1 MRTPGWTR
9 RCVSAV
15 VACACA
21 TGLAACASGT
31 DRSEG
36 PAGSTADT
44 ADTAAPSAETS
55 VPVEHAFGSTEV
67 PVHPERAISF
77 SRAWTDAFAS
87 LGHPV
92 ATEVVSTL
100 FDAGVPWSTDAA
112 GESITNSGGG
122 ADAISSF
129 GLEAI
134 AAKNP
139 DVIFAGY
146 VPDQETFDA
155 LSAIAPTVATV
166 GTGMVDDWREV
177 TTAAGHI
184 LGDDDGAEDV
194 IAGVDDVMHQVSEDH
209 PAVDGATF
217 AYAAYSEGSLS
228 VISSPEDAANRFFT
242 DLGMALSTDD
252 ISGTETKRGI
262 SVSAENISL
271 LDMDLLALWV
281 RADSPDELDGWTS
294 LPSVEHGT
302 AAELD
307 SPAATALG
315 APTALSIPWLIDQLE
330 PYFANL

>member
-1 MRTPGWTR
+1 MRTQAWTH
-9 RCVSAV
+9 RCVPV
-15 VACACA
+15 IVACVCA
-21 TGLAACASGT
+21 TGLASCATETGGSAST
-31 DRSEG
+31 Y
-36 PAGSTADT
+36 STA
-44 ADTAAPSAETS
+44 AQSAETS
-55 VPVEHAFGSTEV
+55 VSVEHAFGNTEV
-67 PVHPERAISF
+67 PVRPERAISF
-77 SRAWTDAFAS
+77 SQAWTDAFAS

-100 FDAGVPWSTDAA
+100 FDSGVPWSTDAA
-112 GESITNSGGG
+112 GETIGNPGGG

-129 GLEAI
+129 GVEEI

-166 GTGMVDDWREV
+166 GTGKVDDWREV
-177 TTAAGHI
+177 TTAAGDI
-184 LGDDDGAEDV
+184 LEDADGAEEV
-194 IAGVDDVMHQVSEDH
+194 IAGVDDLMHQVGEDH

-217 AYAAYSEGSLS
+217 AYAAYAEGSFS

-242 DLGMALSTDD
+242 DLGMTLAAED
-252 ISGTETKRGI
+252 IPGTATNRGI

-281 RADSPDELDGWTS
+281 RADSPDGIAGWS
-294 LPSVEHGT
+294 ALPSVEHRT

-315 APTALSIPWLIDQLE
+315 APTALSIPWLLDQLT

>member
-1 MRTPGWTR
+1 MVRTPGWTR
-9 RCVSAV
+9 RSVSIAI
-15 VACACA
+15 ACACA
-21 TGLAACASGT
+21 AGLASCTTGT
-31 DRSEG
+31 GGSDR
-36 PAGSTADT
+36 PDSTATST
-44 ADTAAPSAETS
+44 ASRPAEAS
-55 VPVEHAFGSTEV
+55 VLVEHAYGSTEV
-67 PVHPERAISF
+67 PVQPERAISF
-77 SRAWTDAFAS
+77 SQAWTDAFAS

-100 FDAGVPWSTDAA
+100 FEAGVPWSTDAA

-129 GLEAI
+129 GVEEI
-134 AAKNP
+134 AAKDP

-166 GTGMVDDWREV
+166 GTGKVDDWREV
-177 TTAAGHI
+177 TTAAGDI
-184 LGDDDGAEDV
+184 VGDADSAEEV
-194 IAGVDDVMHQVSEDH
+194 ISGVDDLMHKVSEDH

-217 AYAAYSEGSLS
+217 AYAAYAEGSFS

-242 DLGMALSTDD
+242 DLGMTLAADD
-252 ISGTETKRGI
+252 ISGTETNRGI

-281 RADSPDELDGWTS
+281 RADSPDDIAGWS
-294 LPSVEHGT
+294 ALPSVEHRT

-315 APTALSIPWLIDQLE
+315 APTALSIPWLLDQLT

>member
-1 MRTPGWTR
+1 M
-9 RCVSAV
+9 
-15 VACACA
+15 
-21 TGLAACASGT
+21 
-31 DRSEG
+31 
-36 PAGSTADT
+36 
-44 ADTAAPSAETS
+44 
-55 VPVEHAFGSTEV
+55 PVEHAFGSTEV

-77 SRAWTDAFAS
+77 SQAWTDAFAS

-92 ATEVVSTL
+92 ATEVVSII
-100 FDAGVPWSTDAA
+100 FDADVPWSTDTA

-122 ADAISSF
+122 AGTISSF
-129 GLEAI
+129 GVEEI

-155 LSAIAPTVATV
+155 LSAIAPPVATV
-166 GTGMVDDWREV
+166 GTGKVDDWKEV

-184 LGDDDGAEDV
+184 LGDDGGAEDV
-194 IAGVDDVMHQVSEDH
+194 IAGVDDLMHQVSENH
-209 PAVDGATF
+209 PGVAGATF
-217 AYAAYSEGSLS
+217 SYAAYSEGSFN

-242 DLGMALSTDD
+242 DLGMTLSADD
-252 ISGTETKRGI
+252 ISGTETERGF
-262 SVSAENISL
+262 SVSAENLGL

-281 RADSPDELDGWTS
+281 RADSPDELAGWWS

-315 APTALSIPWLIDQLE
+315 AQTALSIPWLLDQLD
-330 PYFANL
+330 PYFADL

>member
-1 MRTPGWTR
+1 MRTPGWPR
-9 RCVSAV
+9 RCVAVV

-21 TGLAACASGT
+21 TGLASCAGSNET
-31 DRSEG
+31 SESEG
-36 PAGSTADT
+36 AATSKASQPAEA
-44 ADTAAPSAETS
+44 S
-55 VPVEHAFGSTEV
+55 VPVEHAYGSTDV
-67 PVHPERAISF
+67 PVHPEQAISF
-77 SRAWTDAFAS
+77 SQAWSDAFAS

-100 FDAGVPWSTDAA
+100 FDAGVPWSTEAA

-129 GLEAI
+129 GVEEI

-166 GTGMVDDWREV
+166 GTGKVDDWREV
-177 TTAAGHI
+177 TTAAGSI
-184 LGDDDGAEDV
+184 LGDEDGAEDV
-194 IAGVDDVMHQVSEDH
+194 IAGVDDLMHQVGEDH

-217 AYAAYSEGSLS
+217 AYAAYSEGSFS

-242 DLGMALSTDD
+242 DLGMTLSTDD
-252 ISGTETKRGI
+252 ISGAETNRGI

-281 RADSPDELDGWTS
+281 RADSPDGIAGWSS

-315 APTALSIPWLIDQLE
+315 APTALSIPWLLDQLE

>member
-9 RCVSAV
+9 RCVAVV

-21 TGLAACASGT
+21 TGLASCASGT
-31 DRSEG
+31 DESEG
-36 PAGSTADT
+36 PDSSATD
-44 ADTAAPSAETS
+44 AASQSAETS
-55 VPVEHAFGSTEV
+55 VSVEHAYGSTDV
-67 PVHPERAISF
+67 PVQPERAISF
-77 SRAWTDAFAS
+77 SQAWSDAFAS

-100 FDAGVPWSTDAA
+100 FDAGVPWSTEAA

-129 GLEAI
+129 GVEEI

-166 GTGMVDDWREV
+166 GTGKVDDWREV
-177 TTAAGHI
+177 TTAAGSI
-184 LGDDDGAEDV
+184 LGDEDGAEDV
-194 IAGVDDVMHQVSEDH
+194 IAGVDDLMHQVSEEH

-217 AYAAYSEGSLS
+217 AYAAYSEGSFS

-242 DLGMALSTDD
+242 DLGMTLSTDD
-252 ISGTETKRGI
+252 ISGAETNRGI

-281 RADSPDELDGWTS
+281 RADSPDDIAGWSS

-315 APTALSIPWLIDQLE
+315 APTALSIPWLLDQLE

>member
-1 MRTPGWTR
+1 MRAPGWTR
-9 RCVSAV
+9 RCVAVV

-21 TGLAACASGT
+21 TGLASCVSGT
-31 DRSEG
+31 DGSEG
-36 PAGSTADT
+36 PDSSATD
-44 ADTAAPSAETS
+44 AAAQSAETS
-55 VPVEHAFGSTEV
+55 VSVEHTFGSTEV

-77 SRAWTDAFAS
+77 SQAWSDAFAS

-100 FDAGVPWSTDAA
+100 FDAGVPWSTEAA

-129 GLEAI
+129 GVEEI

-146 VPDQETFDA
+146 VPDKETFDA

-166 GTGMVDDWREV
+166 GTGKVDDWREV
-177 TTAAGHI
+177 TAAAGSI
-184 LGDDDGAEDV
+184 LGDEDGAEDV
-194 IAGVDDVMHQVSEDH
+194 IAEVDDLMHQVSEEH

-217 AYAAYSEGSLS
+217 AYAAYSEGSFS

-242 DLGMALSTDD
+242 DLGMTLSTDD
-252 ISGTETKRGI
+252 ISGAETNRGI

-281 RADSPDELDGWTS
+281 RADSPDDIAGWSS

-315 APTALSIPWLIDQLE
+315 APTALSIPWLLDQLD